1 MYKRYRHR
9 HIAQF
14 LSALDGELL
23 RHSQCLFGGGTVIAL
38 RYGEY
43 RESADVD
50 FLVSDLACYRKLR
63 ELIRS
68 ADDISPLLREG
79 VEALPLTRPVRTDQY
94 GIRTSVDVGGESI
107 KFEIVLEGRIELDK
121 PGVEDALCG
130 VPTLRPLDM
139 AASKLLANSDRWLD
153 ASVFSRDIIDLAM
166 IDVPMS
172 VLRAAVLKAE
182 GAYGSSILRDLG
194 KAIVRLGGQQGLLE
208 RCMQA
213 MAVDVPKALLWQR
226 MRRLERLL

>member
-94 GIRTSVDVGGESI
+94 GIRTSIDVGGESI
-107 KFEIVLEGRIELDK
+107 KCSNG
-121 PGVEDALCG
+121 LCESRQ
-130 VPTLRPLDM
+130 LR
-139 AASKLLANSDRWLD
+139 R
-153 ASVFSRDIIDLAM
+153 
-166 IDVPMS
+166 
-172 VLRAAVLKAE
+172 
-182 GAYGSSILRDLG
+182 
-194 KAIVRLGGQQGLLE
+194 
-208 RCMQA
+208 
-213 MAVDVPKALLWQR
+213 
-226 MRRLERLL
+226 